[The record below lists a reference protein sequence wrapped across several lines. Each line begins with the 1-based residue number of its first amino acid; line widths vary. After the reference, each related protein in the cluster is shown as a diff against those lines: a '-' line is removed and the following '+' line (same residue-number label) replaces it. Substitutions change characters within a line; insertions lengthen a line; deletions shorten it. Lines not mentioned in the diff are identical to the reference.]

1 MTDKSPAADAPAP
14 PDGDDMFSP
23 VTPGRISREIVEQI
37 KLAIRDGRLQP
48 GDRLPPER
56 ELSERFRASRVSV
69 RDALRVLEAAGLI
82 EIRVGARGGAFV
94 RAPAPGIVGEGIAN
108 MLTLSVVSPEEVTE
122 ARAIFELGMIPL
134 VCERASGED
143 IAGLVDVCDRSE
155 EALGRGPYPVEL
167 SAEFHVRLA
176 RSAHNGAVEM
186 LVDSFHDALLMSLM
200 RAQEVAPE
208 MGGRGV
214 AEHREI
220 VAAIAARDPG
230 RAQHIMATHLARTAD
245 RLGLAALSERLR
257 QASPPSGMR

>member
-1 MTDKSPAADAPAP
+1 MTDDNPVTEAPASP
-14 PDGDDMFSP
+14 SESAEMFSP
-23 VTPGRISREIVEQI
+23 VTPGRISREIVQQI
-37 KLAIRDGRLQP
+37 KWAIRDRRLRP

-69 RDALRVLEAAGLI
+69 RDALRVLEAGGLI

-108 MLTLSVVSPEEVTE
+108 MLTLSAVSPEEVTE

-134 VCERASGED
+134 VCERANDED
-143 IAGLVDVCDRSE
+143 IAALVEVCDRSE
-155 EALGRGPYPVEL
+155 EALERGPYPVEL

-176 RSAHNGAVEM
+176 RSAHNAAVEM

-200 RAQEVAPE
+200 RAKEVAPE

-214 AEHREI
+214 AEHRD
-220 VAAIAARDPG
+220 VVSAIEARDPG

-245 RLGLAALSERLR
+245 RLGLAALADRLKR
-257 QASPPSGMR
+257 TSPSSGK